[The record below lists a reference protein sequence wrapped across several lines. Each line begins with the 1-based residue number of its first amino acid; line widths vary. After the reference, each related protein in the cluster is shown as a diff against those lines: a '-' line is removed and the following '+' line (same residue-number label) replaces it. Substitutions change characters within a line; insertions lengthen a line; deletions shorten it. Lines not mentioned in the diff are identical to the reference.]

1 VGFGVS
7 PSPWRCPLCANALT
21 LDPSSRALQCE
32 SGHSFDVA
40 KEGYVNL
47 LPSHKK
53 SSLEPGDSAEMIA
66 ARRRVHQADI
76 YRPLATALQQQLL
89 AIENPANVLELGCG
103 EGYYSNALKALW
115 PWAQVAALDISKT
128 AIRLAAKKYPA
139 VNFAVAS
146 SFDIPVACGSQELL
160 LRIFAPSKDDEVQRV
175 LKEGGHYLEL
185 TPAPRHMW
193 ALRSALYQTPKPHE
207 PGRTEIPGFACCA
220 QEMLDFEVDVE
231 GELLKDL
238 VAMTPFAHRGHREKR
253 ERLLAG
259 EGVTV
264 EMAFSL
270 RLFRRQ
276 RGEKPAL

>member
-1 VGFGVS
+1 M
-7 PSPWRCPLCANALT
+7 
-21 LDPSSRALQCE
+21 
-32 SGHSFDVA
+32 A

-53 SSLEPGDSAEMIA
+53 SSLEPSDSAEMIA

-76 YRPLATALQQQLL
+76 YGPLVTALKQQLST
-89 AIENPANVLELGCG
+89 IDNPAKVLELGCG
-103 EGYYSNALKALW
+103 EGYYSNALKAQW

-146 SFDIPVACGSQELL
+146 SFDIPVPSSSQELL
-160 LRIFAPSKDDEVQRV
+160 LRIFAPSKDDEIHRV
-175 LKEGGHYLEL
+175 LKERGHYLEL
-185 TPAPRHMW
+185 TPAPQHMW

-207 PGRTEIPGFACCA
+207 PARIEIPGFARCA
-220 QEMLDFEVDVE
+220 QEILEFEIDVE
-231 GELLKDL
+231 GDLLKDL

-270 RLFRRQ
+270 CLYRRQ
-276 RGEKPAL
+276 LDE